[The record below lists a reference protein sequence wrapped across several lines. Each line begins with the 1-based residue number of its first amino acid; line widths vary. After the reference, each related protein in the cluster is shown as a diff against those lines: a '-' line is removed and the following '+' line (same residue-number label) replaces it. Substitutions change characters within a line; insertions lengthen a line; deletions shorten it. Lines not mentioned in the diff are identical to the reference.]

1 MMFVHD
7 DRFDTKKN
15 LSMSNNAFIVCNYA
29 EKRTCDLVLLQ
40 GIDDRIMEYFFIF
53 EYMFK
58 YWQTDRDL
66 EAI

>member
-1 MMFVHD
+1 M
-7 DRFDTKKN
+7 R
-15 LSMSNNAFIVCNYA
+15 NNAFIVCNYV

-40 GIDDRIMEYFFIF
+40 GRDDRIMEYFFIF

-66 EAI
+66 EAIYYDE